1 MKKIVIIGKGGFAK
15 EVKWLIDSINRVEKE
30 WEFLGYIDKEKGAEE
45 VISDDSYII
54 NTEENLFVTLAIGNP
69 TLRKNIYEKYKENKH
84 LHFPNLIAPS
94 VYVSDSIQL
103 GEGNIICSSTIMTVD
118 ILIGNFNIINL
129 DCTIGHDVKIGNFN
143 TINPGSNI
151 SGNVILKDLIE
162 VGTGSKI
169 IQGKEINKGVVIGA
183 GAVVIKDVP
192 CDTTVVGVPAI
203 AVKKKDR

>member
-15 EVKWLIDSINRVEKE
+15 EVKWVIDSINRVEKE

-45 VISDDSYII
+45 VLSDDSYII

-69 TLRKNIYEKYKENKH
+69 ILRKNIYEKYKENKH

-118 ILIGNFNIINL
+118 IL
-129 DCTIGHDVKIGNFN
+129 IGNFN